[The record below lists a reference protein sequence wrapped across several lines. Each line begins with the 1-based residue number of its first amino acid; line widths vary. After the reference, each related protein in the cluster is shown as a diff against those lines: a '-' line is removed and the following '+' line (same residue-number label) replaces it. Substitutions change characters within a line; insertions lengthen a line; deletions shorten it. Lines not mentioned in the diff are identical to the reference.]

1 VKPQSVPPKVYCIQ
15 YLPEGVI
22 GPACAADP
30 ASAANAENAMAD
42 AIANL

>member
-1 VKPQSVPPKVYCIQ
+1 MQ
-15 YLPEGVI
+15 YLPWGVI

-30 ASAANAENAMAD
+30 ANATKAENATAD